1 MDCKEFEKMI
11 PAFVANNIEYK
22 ELKQFMEHA
31 EKCPDCTEEL
41 TIQVL
46 ISEGMV
52 HLEDGGN
59 FDLQS
64 EMRWRLEDAER
75 GIRMHKMLRN
85 ICITTV
91 LTAILA
97 VLAVMAFVL

>member
-11 PAFVANNIEYK
+11 PAFVANNMDYK
-22 ELKQFMEHA
+22 ELKRFMEHA
-31 EKCPDCTEEL
+31 EKCPECTEEL

-59 FDLQS
+59 FDLQK
-64 EMRWRLEDAER
+64 EMRWRLEEAER
-75 GIRMHKMLRN
+75 GIRMHKMFRN
-85 ICITTV
+85 ICITSI

-97 VLAVMAFVL
+97 IVAVILFVL

>member
-1 MDCKEFEKMI
+1 MDCKEFEKKI
-11 PAFVANNIEYK
+11 PAFVANNMEYK
-22 ELKQFMEHA
+22 ELKSFMEHA
-31 EKCPDCTEEL
+31 QGCPECTEEL

-59 FDLQS
+59 FDLQN
-64 EMRWRLEDAER
+64 EIRWRLEDAER
-75 GIRMHKMLRN
+75 GIRMHKMFRN
-85 ICITTV
+85 ICITSV

-97 VLAVMAFVL
+97 VVVVVVFVL

>member
-11 PAFVANNIEYK
+11 PAFVANNMEYK
-22 ELKQFMEHA
+22 ELKKFMEHA
-31 EKCPDCTEEL
+31 EKCPECTEEL

-59 FDLQS
+59 FDLQK
-64 EMRWRLEDAER
+64 EIRYRLEDAER
-75 GIRMHKMLRN
+75 GIRMHKFFRN
-85 ICITTV
+85 ICITSV
-91 LTAILA
+91 LIAILA
-97 VLAVMAFVL
+97 IVVVIVFVL